1 MYDVIIIGAGV
12 SGCAIARELSRY
24 QVNACVLEK
33 EEDVCCG
40 TSKANSAIVHAGYDA
55 MPGTLMAKLNV
66 AGNERMELIAK
77 ELEVPFRRNGSL
89 VVCLNEEDYSKLEEL
104 YQRGL
109 ANGVQGLRI
118 LNQDECKAMEPKLT
132 DQVYAALYAP
142 SAGLVCP
149 FNLTIALAENS
160 FANGVQYFFNTQVEQ
175 IEKQDEIF
183 HIHTNQGDYTTRC
196 IVNAAGVYADQI
208 HNMVS
213 KHSMSITPRRG
224 EYCLLDKTA
233 GNYVEHTIFSL
244 PSKYGKGV
252 LVAPTI
258 HGNLLV
264 GPTACDL
271 IDKED
276 TETTKEG
283 LEEVLE
289 KANMT
294 IKNFPTKQII
304 TSFAGLR
311 AHEEGH
317 EFIIEEVKDCKGF
330 FDVAGI
336 ESPGLA
342 SAPAIGVMVA
352 DLLKVKL
359 GLQEKATFQ
368 ATRKGILNPME
379 LSMKE
384 RKELIAKNPA
394 YGTIICRCETI
405 SEGEILDAI
414 HRPLGAKSLDGVKR
428 RVRAGMGRCQGG
440 FCSPKVME
448 LLARENH
455 QSMYEITKSGGDSK
469 LVYHPTKSKITSN
482 EKDR

>member
-66 AGNERMELIAK
+66 AGNEQMELIAK
-77 ELEVPFRRNGSL
+77 ELDVPFKRNGSL
-89 VVCLNEEDYSKLEEL
+89 VVCLNEEDVSHLEDL
-104 YQRGL
+104 YQRGVT
-109 ANGVQGLRI
+109 NGVKGLRI
-118 LNQDECKAMEPKLT
+118 LSREECKEMEPNLS
-132 DQVYAALYAP
+132 DEVYAALYAP
-142 SAGLVCP
+142 TAGIVCP
-149 FNLTIALAENS
+149 FLLTIAFAENS
-160 FANGVQYFFNTQVEQ
+160 FVNGIQYFFYTQVEQ
-175 IEKQDEIF
+175 IEKKDEVF
-183 HIHTNQGDYTTRC
+183 HVHTNQGNYTAKC
-196 IVNAAGVYADQI
+196 IVNAAGVSADTI

-213 KHSMSITPRRG
+213 KESMRITPRRG
-224 EYCLLDKTA
+224 EYCLLDKA
-233 GNYVEHTIFSL
+233 VGNYVEHTIFSL

-271 IDKED
+271 MDKEN
-276 TETTKEG
+276 TATTREG
-283 LEEVLE
+283 LEEVIS

-294 IKNFPTKQII
+294 IKDFPIKQII

-317 EFIIEEVKDCKGF
+317 EFIIEEIKDCSGF
-330 FDVAGI
+330 IDVAGI

-342 SAPAIGVMVA
+342 SAPAIGTMVA
-352 DLLKVKL
+352 ELLKVKL
-359 GLQEKATFQ
+359 ELKEKETFH
-368 ATRKGILNPME
+368 ATRKGIVYPME
-379 LSMKE
+379 LNIME
-384 RKELIAKNPA
+384 RKELIAKNPS
-394 YGTIICRCETI
+394 YGTMICRCEHV

-414 HRPLGAKSLDGVKR
+414 NRPLGAHSLDGIKR
-428 RVRAGMGRCQGG
+428 RVRAGSGRCQGG

-448 LLARENH
+448 LLAKEENK
-455 QSMYEITKSGGDSK
+455 SMYEITKSGGGSK
-469 LVYHPTKSKITSN
+469 LVYRKTKGQ
-482 EKDR
+482 